1 MKRFRTTATALA
13 AALLCLCTAA
23 CGSPSEAVIEATPPV
38 VIQPAKAKDSYITV
52 GLSETFSYTDKT
64 GNVYNAVYKIPKI
77 DIDSEDAE
85 AANEEINEK
94 YLNDFASANNEVA
107 AHNSLTCDSLDYDC
121 YQDDTLLSVLIR
133 RVYFSHTVDYS
144 VYNFNVKTGRRLSSE
159 ALCEA
164 VGKSYDSAM
173 ATLESKL
180 KYDYAG
186 KYATASQPKNYEE
199 DLKKTM
205 SEDNLKASLFFLDS
219 KGKLN
224 AVCKEYTSVGT
235 GEFSVVLSL

>member
-1 MKRFRTTATALA
+1 MFY
-13 AALLCLCTAA
+13 
-23 CGSPSEAVIEATPPV
+23 E
-38 VIQPAKAKDSYITV
+38 
-52 GLSETFSYTDKT
+52 
-64 GNVYNAVYKIPKI
+64 KIPNN
-77 DIDSEDAE
+77 SHGACRGASLPVHGSLRLTLRGGHRNH
-85 AANEEINEK
+85 AARGHSARK
-94 YLNDFASANNEVA
+94 SQRFLYHGRSQRDLLLYRQDGKRANNEVA

>member
-1 MKRFRTTATALA
+1 MKRIRTAATALA

-23 CGSPSEAVIEATPPV
+23 CGSPSEVVIETTPPV
-38 VIQPAKAKDSYITV
+38 VIQPAKTKDSYISV
-52 GLSETFSYTDKT
+52 SLSETFSYTDKT

-85 AANEEINEK
+85 AANEEINDK

-107 AHNSLTCDSLDYDC
+107 AHNSLTCDSLDYDS
-121 YQDDTLLSVLIR
+121 YQDDTILSVLIR

-144 VYNFNVKTGRRLSSE
+144 VYNFNVKTGKKLSNE

-164 VGKSYDSAM
+164 IGKSYESVM
-173 ATLESKL
+173 GTLESKL

-186 KYATASQPKNYEE
+186 KYSTASLPKNHQENLE
-199 DLKKTM
+199 KTM
-205 SEDNLKASLFFLDS
+205 SEDNLKASQFFLDS

-224 AVCKEYTSVGT
+224 AVCKEYTSIGT

>member
-23 CGSPSEAVIEATPPV
+23 CGSPSEAVIETTPPV

-173 ATLESKL
+173 ATLES
-180 KYDYAG
+180 
-186 KYATASQPKNYEE
+186 
-199 DLKKTM
+199 TM

>member
-1 MKRFRTTATALA
+1 MKRIRTAATALA

-23 CGSPSEAVIEATPPV
+23 CGSASEVVIETTPPA
-38 VIQPAKAKDSYITV
+38 VIQPAKTKDSYITV

-107 AHNSLTCDSLDYDC
+107 AHNSLTCDSLDYDS
-121 YQDDTLLSVLIR
+121 YQDETILSVLIR

-144 VYNFNVKTGRRLSSE
+144 VYNFNVKTGKLLSNE
-159 ALCEA
+159 ELCEA
-164 VGKSYDSAM
+164 IGTSYEKTMAM
-173 ATLESKL
+173 LQSKL

-186 KYATASQPKNYEE
+186 KYATASRPKNYEE
-199 DLKKTM
+199 DLEKTM
-205 SEDNLKASLFFLDS
+205 SEENLKASQFFLDS

>member
-23 CGSPSEAVIEATPPV
+23 CGS
-38 VIQPAKAKDSYITV
+38 

>member
-1 MKRFRTTATALA
+1 MV
-13 AALLCLCTAA
+13 
-23 CGSPSEAVIEATPPV
+23 S
-38 VIQPAKAKDSYITV
+38 
-52 GLSETFSYTDKT
+52 
-64 GNVYNAVYKIPKI
+64 
-77 DIDSEDAE
+77 
-85 AANEEINEK
+85 
-94 YLNDFASANNEVA
+94 
-107 AHNSLTCDSLDYDC
+107 SLDYDC